1 MTASNT
7 GLATFGRPNDETY
20 FSVAPVSSEPTIPT
34 TSDATL
40 TGYETV
46 RVSEDGITP
55 AVDLGKADPAKDWA
69 GKDVLSA
76 PGSPS
81 ATLAVPIIDN
91 SVAADRLRYG
101 AGQVE
106 QDGSAVFDG
115 TTDAWVVIVDELHN
129 DQYGEPTELVRYVY
143 PNCVPQDITFGPHS
157 KGSLI
162 VDTVTFQALYDE
174 TIGGYFKKLAPVSTT
189 TTTTTTTTT
198 GA

>member
-20 FSVAPVSSEPTIPT
+20 FSVALVSANPTIPT
-34 TSDATL
+34 TSDETL
-40 TGYETV
+40 SGYETV

-55 AVDLGKADPAKDWA
+55 AVALGKADPAKDWA
-69 GKDVLSA
+69 GKDVLASSA
-76 PGSPS
+76 TPS

-91 SVAADRLRYG
+91 SVAADKLRYG
-101 AGQVE
+101 ADKVDASGN
-106 QDGSAVFDG
+106 AVFDG

-129 DQYGEPTELVRYVY
+129 DENGDPKSLVRYVY
-143 PNCVPQDITFGPHS
+143 PNCVPQDITFGTHS
-157 KGSLI
+157 KGNLI
-162 VDTVTFQALYDE
+162 VDTVTFQALYDS

-189 TTTTTTTTT
+189 TTTTT

>member
-81 ATLAVPIIDN
+81 AKLAVPIIDN

-189 TTTTTTTTT
+189 TTTTTTT